1 MEQLQN
7 LNQSALVD
15 LLAEYTARY
24 SKLKAEGGT
33 KEEFNHCVLTIKY
46 LTAVI
51 ESKKK
56 GGEPDSEVIGNPQTT
71 FFKE

>member
-1 MEQLQN
+1 MEQFQN

-15 LLAEYTARY
+15 RLAEYTAKY
-24 SKLKAEGGT
+24 SRLKAEGGA

-51 ESKKK
+51 ESRKNV
-56 GGEPDSEVIGNPQTT
+56 EHQNSEIITNSQTH
-71 FFKE
+71 FFEE